1 MNCNIDNT
9 YLNLQY
15 YFAIS
20 MEEAFV
26 ILLLDKFYNSKNN
39 VKNAVSVAGMI
50 IYHSF
55 RKRKHNGS
63 RKVFEA
69 K

>member
-1 MNCNIDNT
+1 
-9 YLNLQY
+9 
-15 YFAIS
+15 
-20 MEEAFV
+20 MEGVFV